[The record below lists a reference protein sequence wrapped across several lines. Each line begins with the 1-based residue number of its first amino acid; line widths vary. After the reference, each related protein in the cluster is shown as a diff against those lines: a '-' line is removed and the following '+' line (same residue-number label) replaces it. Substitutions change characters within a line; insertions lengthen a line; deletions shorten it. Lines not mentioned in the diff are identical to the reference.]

1 MLRYLLLIFVLSF
14 NSFNNLNAL
23 FDLSKLAPG
32 GKKVE
37 FGFDVDSLRSQKEGL
52 RLEVKNEKIFY
63 NDFLQKEH
71 IITEKLNNIGEELLK
86 IDNKLKTSTE
96 DENEYLL
103 KYVSFLNER
112 KQTLIGQLDVQKETL
127 VTIKE
132 NIKTIRIIINT
143 RERPVTEKLSSSYS
157 WREFQEIAKNLSVKI
172 TQKKN
177 ELKKKQALEEQ
188 KETKKKFLESNKNQR
203 EKKKEQLLLLE
214 EEISK
219 GVKDK
224 SRISRRALLKEEISL
239 LEEKNSLY
247 EFIIKKFEEQIKLN
261 GNEVKLLE
269 IELEVRNK
277 ELKEI
282 EKNILPTP
290 EDVNLTKQ
298 AWNLEVQK
306 SQKEKDEW
314 EKRKVPI
321 KLDIERCSKEL
332 NLFIR
337 QEKIFKEEANQV
349 KIILIDSKIQKLKTI
364 IEEKNKRLKVIN
376 SEKER
381 LDMRSASKKLQ
392 FEIINAYYQSSI
404 DKSMIKDWLQN
415 LMNQKGLS
423 DIQIQEL
430 QRKLDEEVSA
440 QPETLRKLEQIKI
453 KKEDLNLKKDTVFK
467 GNSKIYYEVV
477 TILNDTRFSLNNIQ
491 GLSLNNLT
499 IISDQIKFVK
509 QMINSY
515 DFTIK
520 QLEEKSVS
528 DNIWRRSTKAISLVD
543 LTSSLG
549 DAEHFLKKIFWD
561 TPNYIA
567 PSNIISF
574 IKRLSWPD
582 YLGLFLFI
590 VFFTVFLFGIKR
602 LILFLLRKVKSK
614 IENLDSVD
622 YAMKVY
628 STLNSLLEFSLN
640 NFKLLFIWF
649 FIYLHI
655 LFDFKYIFSSIEFM
669 ANSYVISVFY
679 LITIPVWL
687 YLSSSLLIVAKELN
701 TKLSFLFFSEKAQT
715 KFIFLLTSILYSTV
729 ILIPLRQAFLN
740 YVDIPSAFPNLI
752 LAAYSLI
759 LVGIILFFFGKEDV
773 LALIP
778 ANGTFF
784 IWLRNNTEKYYYPV
798 FVFCMGLLVLTNPY
812 IGYSNLAW
820 YLAFAFP
827 GTFFIFYLLFLIHSY
842 VRKYS
847 STLFLK
853 EENEEIVD
861 KFEQAKVYYGFF
873 IILTFLALSFFSFV
887 LITRIWQL
895 NYTPVDL
902 WKTFSQNW
910 VIRLS
915 DGAHLGIVEFLTLI
929 SFILGGY
936 LISSLL
942 KKFVFNKLFDI
953 FRTEPGAQNT
963 MFRIAHYIII
973 TMAFI
978 LGFAAIQLKDFV
990 FWAGSFLAV
999 GIGFA
1004 LKDLVADYVCGLFI
1018 LIERPFEIGNFIQLD
1033 EKTIGTVQK
1042 ISARATTLRT
1052 ARNFSIIVPNKD
1064 LVSKQLINWG
1074 HGRMSVGFELKIL
1087 VDYGQNFELIK
1098 DILQKTIETHEAV
1111 LKVPGI
1117 TIRIDEFGENGILFF
1132 MRSFIS
1138 SRKVRDQ
1145 WQISSEI
1152 RFAIIKAFREN
1163 HITIAYPQM
1172 VVHKAIYSK
1181 EQRGIKSM
1189 KGIDIKFDEGIER
1202 RQEVEK
1208 KDD

>member
-1 MLRYLLLIFVLSF
+1 MLRYLLLTFVLSF
-14 NSFNNLNAL
+14 NFSNNLNAL
-23 FDLSKLAPG
+23 FDLSKLAPRE
-32 GKKVE
+32 KKVE
-37 FGFDVDSLRSQKEGL
+37 FGFDVDSIRSQKERL
-52 RLEVKNEKIFY
+52 RLEVENEKTFY
-63 NDFLQKEH
+63 NDFLRTES

-86 IDNKLKTSTE
+86 IDDKLKTSTE
-96 DENEYLL
+96 DEREYLL

-132 NIKTIRIIINT
+132 NIKTTRIIINT
-143 RERPVTEKLSSSYS
+143 REKPIAEKLSSSYS
-157 WREFQEIAKNLSVKI
+157 WKEFQEIAKKLSVKI
-172 TQKKN
+172 TKKKN
-177 ELKKKQALEEQ
+177 ELKKKQTLEEQ
-188 KETKKKFLESNKNQR
+188 KETTNKFLESNEKQK
-203 EKKKEQLLLLE
+203 EKKKEQLATLE
-214 EEISK
+214 EEIEK
-219 GVKDK
+219 GAKDK
-224 SRISRRALLKEEISL
+224 ARISQRALLKEEISL
-239 LEEKNSLY
+239 FEEKTNLYKFRITSLEEK
-247 EFIIKKFEEQIKLN
+247 IKLN
-261 GNEVKLLE
+261 GNEVKFLE
-269 IELEVRNK
+269 IELEIRNK

-290 EDVNLTKQ
+290 EDVNLTKK
-298 AWNLEVQK
+298 AWNLELQK
-306 SQKEKDEW
+306 SQRSKDEW

-321 KLDIERCSKEL
+321 KISIEKHNKEL
-332 NLFIR
+332 KLLIR
-337 QEKIFKEEANQV
+337 QEKIFKEENNPI

-364 IEEKNKRLKVIN
+364 IEEKNKRLRVIN
-376 SEKER
+376 SEKDR
-381 LDMRSASKKLQ
+381 LDLGVATKKLQ
-392 FEIINAYYQSSI
+392 FEIIKAYYQSSI

-415 LMNQKGLS
+415 LINQKGLS

-430 QRKLDEEVSA
+430 QRKLDEEVNV

-453 KKEDLNLKKDTVFK
+453 KKEDLNLKKDTLFK
-467 GNSKIYYEVV
+467 GNNKIFYEVV

-491 GLSLNNLT
+491 GSSLKNLT
-499 IISDQIKFVK
+499 IISDQIKSVK

-549 DAEHFLKKIFWD
+549 DAEHFLKKLFWD
-561 TPNYIA
+561 TPNYISPA
-567 PSNIISF
+567 NIMSF
-574 IKRLSWPD
+574 IKSLSWPD
-582 YLGLFLFI
+582 YLGLLLFI
-590 VFFTVFLFGIKR
+590 IFFTAFLAGIKR
-602 LILFLLRKVKSK
+602 LILFLIRKVKSK
-614 IENLDSVD
+614 IENLDRVD
-622 YAMKVY
+622 YTMRVY
-628 STLNSLLEFSLN
+628 STLDALLEFSLN
-640 NFKLLFIWF
+640 NFKLLFSWF

-669 ANSYVISVFY
+669 ANSYIIAVFY
-679 LITIPVWL
+679 LATIPVWL
-687 YLSSSLLIVAKELN
+687 YLSSSLLIAAKELN
-701 TKLSFLFFSEKAQT
+701 TKLSFLFFSEKTQA

-740 YVDIPSAFPNLI
+740 YIDIPSAFPNLI

-759 LVGIILFFFGKEDV
+759 LVAIILLFFGKDDV

-778 ANGTFF
+778 ASGDFF
-784 IWLRNNTEKYYYPV
+784 IWLRSNIEKYYYPV

-820 YLAFAFP
+820 YLAFAVP
-827 GTFFIFYLLFLIHSY
+827 GTFFIFYFLFLIHNY
-842 VRKYS
+842 IRKYS

-895 NYTPVDL
+895 NYTPIDL
-902 WKTFSQNW
+902 WKTFSQDW
-910 VIRLS
+910 VIRLN

-936 LISSLL
+936 FISSLL

-973 TMAFI
+973 TMSFI
-978 LGFAAIQLKDFV
+978 LGFAAIQLKDFI
-990 FWAGSFLAV
+990 FWVGGFLAV

-1004 LKDLVADYVCGLFI
+1004 LKDLVADYVSGLFI

-1033 EKTIGTVQK
+1033 EQTIGTVQK

-1074 HGRMSVGFELKIL
+1074 HGRMSVGFELKII
-1087 VDYGQNFELIK
+1087 VDYGQNFDLIR
-1098 DILQKTIETHEAV
+1098 DVLQKTIEAHEAI

-1117 TIRIDEFGENGILFF
+1117 TIRIDEFGSNGILFF
-1132 MRSFIS
+1132 TRSFVS

-1172 VVHKAIYSK
+1172 VVHKALYSK
-1181 EQRGIKSM
+1181 EVRGVKAM
-1189 KGIDIKFDEGIER
+1189 KGIEVKFDEGIENS
-1202 RQEVEK
+1202 QEVETK
-1208 KDD
+1208 